1 MVRPK
6 ILFDALQKKGVTFFT
21 GVPDSLLKD
30 FCAYVTDRARPT
42 SHVIAANEGN
52 AVAIAAGHY
61 LASGQIAA
69 VYLQNSG
76 LGNAVNPLLSLAHAK
91 VYAVPLLLIIGWRGE
106 PGKHDEPQHLAQGPL
121 TIPLLKTLGIAHA
134 VLPADERKAIACVKQ
149 LVAKAKKEN
158 RPVALV
164 VREGTF
170 EAYKPKKQV
179 GVDYPLT
186 REVALHIMSAFVS
199 ENAVVVSTTGK
210 LSRELFE
217 HRQSHKAGHHRD
229 FLTVGSMGHASQIA
243 LGIALAQPK
252 RPVYCFDGDGAA
264 IMHLGGWTVI
274 GQAAPKNLKH
284 IVFNNGVHESVGGQP
299 TAGFVAN
306 FKKIAEASGYRDA
319 VVASTSK
326 DLKAGMA
333 KLKKAKGP
341 ALLEIRIAGGS
352 RKDLGRPTRTP
363 LQNKKDLMKFLKKR

>member
-1 MVRPK
+1 MVRAAK
-6 ILFDALQKKGVTFFT
+6 IFDALQQKGVSFFT

-30 FCAYVTDRARPT
+30 FCAYVTDHTRPA
-42 SHVIAANEGN
+42 SHIIAANEGS
-52 AVAIAAGHY
+52 AIAIAAGHH
-61 LASGQIAA
+61 LATGTVAA

-76 LGNAVNPLLSLAHAK
+76 LGNAVNPLLSLAHPK
-91 VYAVPLLLIIGWRGE
+91 VYAVPLVLIIGWRGE

-121 TIPLLKTLGIAHA
+121 TVPLLKTLGIVHA
-134 VLPADERKAIACVKQ
+134 VLPTDERKALAMVKQ
-149 LVAKAKKEN
+149 LVTRAQKNN

-170 EAYKPKKQV
+170 EAYKPQKKS
-179 GVDYPLT
+179 GGDYPLT
-186 REVALHIMSAFVS
+186 REAALHLMTAYVPD
-199 ENAVVVSTTGK
+199 NAVIVSTTGK

-217 HRQSHKAGHHRD
+217 HRKSEKTGHHRD

-274 GQAAPKNLKH
+274 GQAQPKNLKH
-284 IVFNNGVHESVGGQP
+284 IVFNNGVHESVGGQA
-299 TAGFVAN
+299 TAGFVAD
-306 FKKIAEASGYRDA
+306 FTQIAKASGYRDA
-319 VVASTSK
+319 VCATDARTV
-326 DLKAGMA
+326 KAGMA
-333 KLKKAKGP
+333 KLKRAVGP
-341 ALLEIRIAGGS
+341 ALLEVRIGGGS